1 MKSPSRVGSNSSSQ
15 DKENDKKNNDT
26 TVNVEMVEISGSPS
40 EAEEPKIRKRRFKK
54 KRGSNLWLKAANHT
68 NTPLP
73 VSLARQNSYNHV
85 KSNFIDDDEYQ
96 ACMGPKQKFN
106 KNCKDQ
112 WGRSALFIAMLHQN
126 LSMLQLLLQ
135 FKVS

>member
-1 MKSPSRVGSNSSSQ
+1 
-15 DKENDKKNNDT
+15 
-26 TVNVEMVEISGSPS
+26 MVEISGSPS
-40 EAEEPKIRKRRFKK
+40 KSETDAPKIRKRVFKK
-54 KRGSNLWLKAANHT
+54 KRGSTPANLWLKAANH
-68 NTPLP
+68 NITPLP

-85 KSNFIDDDEYQ
+85 KTNFIEDDDYQ

-126 LSMLQLLLQ
+126 LDMLQLLLQ